1 MASITKTNT
10 SVQGVLPKAGLEK
23 KDTVKAV
30 VTESPAPIIGT
41 NPAQKPQILKV
52 TPAIV
57 TTQTTVKSDTK
68 SIVETTILNQPKQ
81 KLNAETIMNNFGIG
95 YESALIALGV
105 GAVGAVPLIGL
116 FDGVGALASLVS
128 AFTLADPLKASLA
141 IAGAAVALISLGS
154 LVYFGINQA
163 LVKNAKSKI
172 LKDPELPQE
181 NKEALLRFFS
191 ELKIAAK
198 LLKNKALK
206 SAVPA
211 ENIKGNKKLV
221 KLEEKANA
229 LKKNL
234 DKKTIKELISKL
246 ERARINFEVTIY
258 KLLNKPKGLN
268 EFEISLLKAVI
279 GETYVNKKLASK

>member
-1 MASITKTNT
+1 MASIIKTNT
-10 SVQGVLPKAGLEK
+10 SVQGVLPKGGGEK
-23 KDTVKAV
+23 RDTVKAV
-30 VTESPAPIIGT
+30 AAESSTPIIGI

-52 TPAIV
+52 APVIV
-57 TTQTTVKSDTK
+57 TTQAPVKSDTK

-81 KLNAETIMNNFGIG
+81 KLNSETIMNNLGIG
-95 YESALIALGV
+95 YESALITLGV

-154 LVYFGINQA
+154 LVYFGINKA

-191 ELKIAAK
+191 ELKITAK
-198 LLKNKALK
+198 LLKNKAVNP
-206 SAVPA
+206 AVPA
-211 ENIKGNKKLV
+211 ESIKGNKRLV
-221 KLEEKANA
+221 KLEDKANS
-229 LKKNL
+229 LKKSL
-234 DKKTIKELISKL
+234 DRKTIKELISKL
-246 ERARINFEVTIY
+246 ERARTNFEVTIY
-258 KLLNKPKGLN
+258 KLLNKPKSLN
-268 EFEISLLKAVI
+268 DFEISLLKAVI